1 MSFLDHIRRCN
12 AYDPSHFRPFEV
24 GGQTVGR
31 LRTEFATRLA
41 AFPDVFAV
49 KDDRVTLLDSHST
62 PAMRTRVMREVVQRL
77 GAAGALPKPRGED
90 YPVVT
95 GWGGEPLLLL
105 DRGVVSAFGVRAFG
119 LHVNGYVREGDLLKL
134 WIGRRAPDKSVEP
147 NKLDNMV
154 AGGQPAGLTLAENL
168 VKEAAEEADL
178 PRSLAERAVAVGALT
193 YCMEGELGLKP
204 DTLFVYDLEMP
215 ADITPRNTDGEISS
229 FALMD
234 VAEIADLVRRS
245 REFKFNVALVIID
258 FLIRH
263 GLLTPDDEPDYMELV
278 TGLRARFPLP

>member
-1 MSFLDHIRRCN
+1 MSFLDHVRRCN
-12 AYDPSHFRPFEV
+12 SYDPSRFRPFEV
-24 GGQTVGR
+24 GGKVVGR
-31 LRTEFATRLA
+31 VKTEFCARLA
-41 AFPDVFAV
+41 AFPEVFSV
-49 KDDRVTLLDSHST
+49 KDDRVILLDRYAT
-62 PAMRTRVMREVVQRL
+62 AATRTAIMRDAVQRL

-90 YPVVT
+90 FPVVT
-95 GWGGEPLLLL
+95 AWGEEPLLLL

-119 LHVNGYVREGDLLKL
+119 LHVNGLVRQGDRLKL

-168 VKEAAEEADL
+168 VKEAAEEAGI
-178 PRSLAERAVAVGALT
+178 ARAVAQRAVPVGALT

-204 DTLFVYDLEMP
+204 DTLFVYDLELP
-215 ADITPRNTDGEISS
+215 ADFTPTNTDGEISS

-234 VAEIADLVRRS
+234 IDEVAQLVRGS
-245 REFKFNVALVIID
+245 HEFKFNVALVIID

-263 GLLTPDDEPDYMELV
+263 GLLSPDDEPDYMELV
-278 TGLRARFPLP
+278 TGLRAKFPLP